1 MLAFTP
7 LLIED
12 QPEVLYTGR
21 AIIDFIMLA
30 KYRSY
35 DDDTLRYISAALK
48 RIDLLKE
55 VFRRYRPKDTITSKG
70 HFNYPKFHSLLYLLE
85 KIRALGPIDGYST

>member
-1 MLAFTP
+1 
-7 LLIED
+7 
-12 QPEVLYTGR
+12 
-21 AIIDFIMLA
+21 MLA

-35 DDDTLRYISAALK
+35 DDNTLRYISATLK

-70 HFNYPKFHSLLYLLE
+70 YFNYPKFYSLLYLLE
-85 KIRALGPIDGYST
+85 KIRTLGPIDRYST